1 MVTSASF
8 LVFTT
13 DVDGPVEETSCD
25 NCGVVEVDVELIE
38 VDIEIVEVLVEIVD
52 ETVRVVVSAGSS
64 HFTLTFPLS
73 PP

>member
-1 MVTSASF
+1 MTSASF

-25 NCGVVEVDVELIE
+25 EVDVELIE